1 MENVNVVNINNE
13 LLNINVIRYFE
24 MDNDR
29 YLIYSLNEID
39 EQNYVKLYAIKVE
52 DRDGNLVG
60 FKIEDEN
67 TWASIKELIKV
78 IVRGNKNGIAEVSDL
93 NYKELEALRL
103 SDSRVFK
110 LSNPLAELLSAN
122 KKTFLESQVE
132 MESQIEIEP
141 QIEIESQIEIE
152 PQIEIEAQ
160 KEIEPQIE
168 IEPQVELEP
177 LVVGPT
183 PELNVE
189 PESLVTQENEEP
201 SLEATPEDT
210 TPEVSQS
217 NAEVDYYK
225 NLYQQEKT
233 KNEELSNKLNEIKKL
248 LD

>member
-132 MESQIEIEP
+132 
-141 QIEIESQIEIE
+141 IESQIEIE

>member
-141 QIEIESQIEIE
+141 QIEIE
-152 PQIEIEAQ
+152 AQ

>member
-141 QIEIESQIEIE
+141 QIE
-152 PQIEIEAQ
+152 AQ

>member
-132 MESQIEIEP
+132 MESQIEIE
-141 QIEIESQIEIE
+141 
-152 PQIEIEAQ
+152 AQ

>member
-132 MESQIEIEP
+132 MESQIEIE
-141 QIEIESQIEIE
+141 
-152 PQIEIEAQ
+152 AQ

-189 PESLVTQENEEP
+189 PESLVTQENEEL

>member
-132 MESQIEIEP
+132 V
-141 QIEIESQIEIE
+141 ESQIEIE

>member
-141 QIEIESQIEIE
+141 QIEIEAQKEIE

-160 KEIEPQIE
+160 VE